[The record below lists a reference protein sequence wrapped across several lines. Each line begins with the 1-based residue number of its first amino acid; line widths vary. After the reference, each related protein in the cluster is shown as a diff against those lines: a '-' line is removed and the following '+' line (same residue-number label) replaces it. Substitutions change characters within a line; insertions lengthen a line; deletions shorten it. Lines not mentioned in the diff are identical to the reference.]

1 MGVVAEVS
9 RLACCAWSPTGSH
22 VVAGTYA
29 GAVGTSFE
37 SSSTLELLR
46 LDTANGRVVP
56 TAPIPLPE
64 KFSCITWS
72 NAKRTNPGGIIVGGL
87 NDGTVRVWDGAQLLR
102 PVTDATARD
111 ANRGLLFSP
120 ATKAKHAGKV
130 SSVSYNDV
138 VGNTFAT
145 GGADGQ
151 VLLWDM
157 TNPAAPAVR
166 PPGGTEA
173 TVKDEILSVAWN
185 PKIGHIL
192 ATGSAAGVVS
202 VWDVQNKKQVINI
215 RNPRGRLRASSLVW
229 HPTVATQ
236 LLVVCD
242 EDDGTG
248 AQLWDL
254 RNATAPLATMA
265 HHAPR
270 GIMSASWCPHDPE
283 LVLTTSRDG
292 RTMLVSPSSGSV
304 IAELPRS
311 TSAWNFDLQW
321 SPKSA
326 GVYMATSFDGR
337 VSFNSVLTANAAPS
351 VSAETAN
358 ALAESFGADARD
370 FQSGMAVQ
378 SPRAQTA
385 ERESVT
391 MAVPPAWLKRPTS
404 VCFGFGG
411 RLVSVSAKSGT
422 AVSISGPYDR
432 DSSLGEGLEKIDALL
447 ASVSPDDPASLS
459 EFCQKYAADAA
470 NGTER
475 AAWEVL
481 GMQFLTDSRRK
492 MLKYLGFDAAAAM
505 AGDMSDQVY
514 GMQHSPALAN
524 PVRPIEP
531 EMAHASVNDIDA
543 TLDAEGAPP
552 TTGLA
557 GLSLDAPAP
566 WDAQDTGGSL
576 LDSSPSN
583 AQDGVDGHNQDMKV
597 GFGAAVTGS
606 SCGRVDF
613 RTLDKPGLDALIRK
627 SIVVGDFELAVDACF
642 FAKRTADALVIA
654 HAGGPA
660 LWHRAQADYLTS
672 FSTHS
677 SQGPII
683 GAATGAK
690 NKMDDFIVSAAAGGG
705 KSWEEALAVILT
717 YVHGDEFVEACSA
730 LGQRLME
737 KENFSAALTC
747 FLCACNTRMVA
758 TVWLRGRP
766 ASGNMAAAISS
777 RSERLVTVVA
787 KVRMVTAAASLIR
800 GERDIGAV
808 RAWDDVSASVL
819 CEYGAMLAAQGDM
832 KEAVSYLSALDPTA
846 TGVRGCVEDLQVQ
859 ASESLAIQQMELGP
873 SGNDQYGASAD
884 ASGGGQY
891 GAPAAASYAEPVSG
905 YPNPNPYQSQDQY
918 GYDQYGN
925 RSPGMGSV
933 PPMPAMANPV
943 LSPGRDSQQGQWGGG
958 YGVPSPPPMS
968 MDVASGPRPGSVFS
982 PTGQTPLQMSGT
994 PQQGGAYNKTFYPD
1008 QQQPPQASSPPQ
1020 NGYSVV
1026 QPQSAAP
1033 PMPAMPA
1040 MPAPP
1045 PPPPLGAGD
1054 GLNGFHQSG
1063 PATNGYGSTMP
1074 PPPPQPQA
1082 PMMVPPPMPV
1092 SPGAPGIMQP
1102 QQVGMAG
1109 MGGPGGGIPAY
1120 GGYGG
1125 HVASPPPPPPAP
1137 TAGDEP
1143 PMSYHAN
1150 AQRGAGANLPASS
1163 EVAVAKLRSKP
1174 ASASGVPGRE
1184 PRRSPSTSSSL
1195 SSAAN
1200 ESALPLDKVDV
1211 QNIPGDQQ
1219 VIVKSLRGAFQY
1231 ALGRNGT
1238 MMYKKK
1244 MEDVSKKLGRL
1255 LARLSAK
1262 EMDPAIVSQL
1272 IVLGKAI
1279 EKGDYATAKQVTA
1292 TFSKTVSWE
1301 DNRHWIQALN
1311 RLIDAVLNGR

>member
-9 RLACCAWSPTGSH
+9 RLACCAWAPSGSH
-22 VVAGTYA
+22 AAAGTYA

-37 SSSTLELLR
+37 SSSTLELLH
-46 LDTANGRVVP
+46 LDAANGRVVP

-64 KFSCITWS
+64 KFSCIAWS
-72 NAKRTNPGGIIVGGL
+72 RITRNHAAGLIVGGL
-87 NDGTVRVWDGAQLLR
+87 NDGNVRVWDAAALLR
-102 PVTDATARD
+102 PSTDAAARD
-111 ANRGLLFSP
+111 PNRGLLFSP
-120 ATKAKHAGKV
+120 SMQPKHVGKV
-130 SSVSYNDV
+130 SCVSYNNV
-138 VGNTFAT
+138 LGSMFAT

-157 TNPAAPAVR
+157 TNPSAPSVR
-166 PPGGTEA
+166 PPGGTES

-185 PKIGHIL
+185 PKIKHIL

-254 RNATAPLATMA
+254 RNATAPLATMS

-292 RTMLVSPSSGSV
+292 RTMLVSPSSGDV
-304 IAELPRS
+304 VAELPRS
-311 TSAWNFDLQW
+311 TAWNFDVQW
-321 SPKSA
+321 STRSA
-326 GVYMATSFDGR
+326 GVYMASSFDGR

-358 ALAESFGADARD
+358 ALAASFGADASD

-378 SPRAQTA
+378 SPRALTA

-391 MAVPPAWLKRPTS
+391 MTVPPAWLKRRAS

-411 RLVSVSAKSGT
+411 RLVSVSSNSGT

-432 DSSLGEGLEKIDALL
+432 NCSLGDGLEKIDSLL
-447 ASVSPDDPASLS
+447 AASSPDDPSSLS
-459 EFCQKYAADAA
+459 DFCQKHAADAA
-470 NGTER
+470 NGNER

-481 GMQFLTDSRRK
+481 SLQFMTDSRRK
-492 MLKYLGFDAAAAM
+492 MLKYLGYDAPAAM

-524 PVRPIEP
+524 PVRPVEP
-531 EMAHASVNDIDA
+531 EMAQASVNDITA
-543 TLDAEGAPP
+543 TMDDGVPPIAEVG
-552 TTGLA
+552 

-566 WDAQDTGGSL
+566 WDTHDTGGSL
-576 LDSSPSN
+576 LDSSPSGAHNEAIGGEANQQADSN
-583 AQDGVDGHNQDMKV
+583 A
-597 GFGAAVTGS
+597 AATATSGK
-606 SCGRVDF
+606 VDF
-613 RTLDKPGLDALIRK
+613 GSLDKAGLDALIRK
-627 SIVVGDFELAVDACF
+627 SVIIGDFEHAVDACF

-654 HAGGPA
+654 HAGGPL
-660 LWHRAQADYLTS
+660 LWHRAQAEYLTS
-672 FSTHS
+672 LSTQS

-683 GAATGAK
+683 GAATGTK
-690 NKMDDFIVSAAAGGG
+690 NKMDNFIVTAAAGGG

-717 YVHGDEFVEACSA
+717 YVYGDEFVEACSA

-737 KENFSAALTC
+737 KDNFTAALTC

-766 ASGNMAAAISS
+766 ASGNMAAAIAS
-777 RSERLVTVVA
+777 RTERLVTVVA

-808 RAWDDVSASVL
+808 RAWDDVCGSVL

-832 KEAVSYLSALDPTA
+832 TEAVSYLSALDPST

-859 ASESLAIQQMELGP
+859 ANESLAIQQMEQGP
-873 SGNDQYGASAD
+873 GSGEQDPYGATASYAD
-884 ASGGGQY
+884 Q
-891 GAPAAASYAEPVSG
+891 APAAANNYA
-905 YPNPNPYQSQDQY
+905 NPYQSQDQY
-918 GYDQYGN
+918 GYAPPPVAVPPGPPMSNAPPPAPAMDPQPIQYG
-925 RSPGMGSV
+925 S
-933 PPMPAMANPV
+933 
-943 LSPGRDSQQGQWGGG
+943 GGG
-958 YGVPSPPPMS
+958 YANTSAATSSFSNLKVN
-968 MDVASGPRPGSVFS
+968 VAAGPRPVSVFA
-982 PTGQTPLQMSGT
+982 PTGQSPLPIPST
-994 PQQGGAYNKTFYPD
+994 PQGATYNKAFTQTFYPD
-1008 QQQPPQASSPPQ
+1008 QQQPQQSAQSPPQ

-1045 PPPPLGAGD
+1045 PPPPMGGD
-1054 GLNGFHQSG
+1054 GANGYHSG
-1063 PATNGYGSTMP
+1063 PAGNGYGMHASPAQPPLMAPPSMP
-1074 PPPPQPQA
+1074 
-1082 PMMVPPPMPV
+1082 M
-1092 SPGAPGIMQP
+1092 APGMANNMQ
-1102 QQVGMAG
+1102 QQQLGMAPN
-1109 MGGPGGGIPAY
+1109 MGGGGMY
-1120 GGYGG
+1120 GGYGPPE
-1125 HVASPPPPPPAP
+1125 AAAPTPPPPPPPMVGDDAP
-1137 TAGDEP
+1137 P
-1143 PMSYHAN
+1143 PMSYHIN

-1163 EVAVAKLRSKP
+1163 EVAVAKLRQKP
-1174 ASASGVPGRE
+1174 VSASGVPGSG
-1184 PRRSPSTSSSL
+1184 PRRSPSVSSSL
-1195 SSAAN
+1195 SSATN
-1200 ESALPLDKVDV
+1200 ENSLPIDKVDV
-1211 QNIPGDQQ
+1211 SNIPADQQ
-1219 VIVKSLRGAFQY
+1219 VIVRSLRGSFQY
-1231 ALGRNGT
+1231 ALGRSTT

-1244 MEDVSKKLGRL
+1244 MDDVSKKLGRL
-1255 LARLSAK
+1255 LARLNAK
-1262 EMDPAIVSQL
+1262 EMDPAIISQL
-1272 IVLGKAI
+1272 IVLGNGI
-1279 EKGDYATAKQVTA
+1279 GNRDYETAKQVTA
-1292 TFSKTVSWE
+1292 SFSKTVSWE
-1301 DNRHWIQALN
+1301 ENRHWIQALN
-1311 RLIDAVLNGR
+1311 RLIDAVLTGR